1 MKTNRLKDRKTRC
14 DWCLSGNDLY
24 IDYHDSEWGVPVHD
38 DQKQFEFLILEGAQA
53 GLSWSTVLNKR
64 EGLDNPDVSL
74 EGEMKVDPGVSIT
87 DVLYINVITNVPVST
102 DSIVISVFANSPC
115 VRFPS
120 VTISP
125 TAHACLLYTS
135 PSPRDQRGSRMPS
148 SA

>member
-1 MKTNRLKDRKTRC
+1 
-14 DWCLSGNDLY
+14 
-24 IDYHDSEWGVPVHD
+24 VV
-38 DQKQFEFLILEGAQA
+38 
-53 GLSWSTVLNKR
+53 
-64 EGLDNPDVSL
+64 DNPDVSL

-125 TAHACLLYTS
+125 TAHVAGVTPES
-135 PSPRDQRGSRMPS
+135 GVTVRVTTFAADDK
-148 SA
+148 